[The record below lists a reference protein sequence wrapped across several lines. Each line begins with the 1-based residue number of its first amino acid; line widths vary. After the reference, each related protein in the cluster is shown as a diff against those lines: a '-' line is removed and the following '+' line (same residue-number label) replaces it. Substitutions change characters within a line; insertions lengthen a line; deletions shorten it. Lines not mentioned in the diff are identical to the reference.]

1 MIAGELAA
9 PPVMQLIDMT
19 RMEADE
25 GRVAVELVPQEFHYN
40 PLGTVHGG
48 VSPPCWTPPPR
59 APCTPRCRPAVGY
72 TSLDLN
78 VKFLRPVTVA
88 SGTLRCEGTVL
99 QRGRRTALAE
109 ARLTDSAG
117 RLIAHATS
125 TCLLFRRSP
134 PRLTPPGGRV
144 NARLTPPGRSLSGR
158 RGSASGE
165 AGRPGVPLL
174 LEPGRGP
181 LQVVEVARR
190 AARGPPRRRRSARS
204 TSNTFHWRSTGTST
218 SSRCWRRS

>member
-1 MIAGELAA
+1 MTQTQDAARSRTFSWSDPTLGAADVGRRGGLELLRAMIAGELAA
-9 PPVMQLIDMT
+9 PPIMHLIDMA

-48 VSPPCWTPPPR
+48 VISTLLDTAAACAVHT
-59 APCTPRCRPAVGY
+59 TLPAGIGY

-88 SGTLRCEGTVL
+88 SGMLRCEGTVL

-109 ARLTDSAG
+109 ARLTDAQG

-125 TCLLFRRSP
+125 SCLLFP
-134 PRLTPPGGRV
+134 LDQPG
-144 NARLTPPGRSLSGR
+144 
-158 RGSASGE
+158 
-165 AGRPGVPLL
+165 
-174 LEPGRGP
+174 
-181 LQVVEVARR
+181 
-190 AARGPPRRRRSARS
+190 
-204 TSNTFHWRSTGTST
+204 
-218 SSRCWRRS
+218 